1 LRRAVLTAVAVA
13 LAAVAVAVVFV
24 VRHNADLA
32 SVSDLDRGDCVDAAP
47 FLAGKQATL
56 ADLARADCDDLHD
69 AEVLVLVDLDASEAA
84 AYRPVVPD
92 AICLDAL
99 DGRADAA
106 VSDERLLVAGV
117 ADSAKPSSGD
127 TLACFG
133 FAADGKRLEGR
144 VKPR

>member
-1 LRRAVLTAVAVA
+1 MTAVAVA
-13 LAAVAVAVVFV
+13 LAAVAVAVVIV
-24 VRHNADLA
+24 VRQHADLG
-32 SVSDLDRGDCVDAAP
+32 SVADLDRGDCVDAAP
-47 FLAGKQATL
+47 FLAGEQPAL

-69 AEVLVLVDLDASEAA
+69 AEVLVMVHLDAQQAA

-92 AICLDAL
+92 EVCLDAL
-99 DGRADAA
+99 GDQAGGA

-117 ADSAKPSSGD
+117 ADHTRPDEGD

-133 FAADGKRLEGR
+133 FAADGTRLDGR

>member
-13 LAAVAVAVVFV
+13 LAAVAVAVVVV
-24 VRHNADLA
+24 VRQHADLG
-32 SVSDLDRGDCVDAAP
+32 SVADLDRGDCVDAAP
-47 FLAGKQATL
+47 FLAGRQPAL
-56 ADLARADCDDLHD
+56 ADLTRADCEGLHD
-69 AEVLVLVDLDASEAA
+69 AEVLLLLDLDAQQAA

-92 AICLDAL
+92 VICLDAL
-99 DGRADAA
+99 DGQADAA

-117 ADSAKPSSGD
+117 ADKTKPAEGD

-133 FAADGKRLEGR
+133 FAADGTRLDGR

>member
-13 LAAVAVAVVFV
+13 LAAVAVAVVVV
-24 VRHNADLA
+24 VRQHADLG
-32 SVSDLDRGDCVDAAP
+32 SVSDLERGDCVDAAP
-47 FLAGKQATL
+47 FLSGQQPAL
-56 ADLARADCDDLHD
+56 SDLTRADCDDPHD
-69 AEVLVLVDLDASEAA
+69 AEVLVLVDLDAEQAT

-92 AICLDAL
+92 EICLDAL
-99 DGRADAA
+99 DGQADAA

-117 ADSAKPSSGD
+117 ADRRKPGEGD

-133 FAADGKRLEGR
+133 FAADGTRLEGH

>member
-13 LAAVAVAVVFV
+13 LAAVAVAVVVV
-24 VRHNADLA
+24 VRHHADLS
-32 SVSDLDRGDCVDAAP
+32 SVADLDRGDCVDGAP
-47 FLAGKQATL
+47 FLRGEQPAL
-56 ADLARADCDDLHD
+56 DDLTRADCEGPHD
-69 AEVLVLVDLDASEAA
+69 AEVLVLVQLDADQAS

-92 AICLDAL
+92 EICLDAL
-99 DGRADAA
+99 DGQADAA

-117 ADSAKPSSGD
+117 ADRAKPARGD

-133 FAADGKRLEGR
+133 FAADGTRLDGR

>member
-1 LRRAVLTAVAVA
+1 MRRAVLTAVAVA
-13 LAAVAVAVVFV
+13 LAAVAVAVVVV
-24 VRHNADLA
+24 VRHHADLA
-32 SVSDLDRGDCVDAAP
+32 SVADLDRGDCVDGAP
-47 FLAGKQATL
+47 FLAGQQPAL
-56 ADLARADCDDLHD
+56 ADLSRADCEGLHD
-69 AEVLVLVDLDASEAA
+69 AEVLVLVDLDTQQAA

-99 DGRADAA
+99 DGQADAA

-117 ADSAKPSSGD
+117 SDKTKPTEGD

-133 FAADGKRLEGR
+133 FAADGTRLDGR

>member
-1 LRRAVLTAVAVA
+1 M
-13 LAAVAVAVVFV
+13 
-24 VRHNADLA
+24 
-32 SVSDLDRGDCVDAAP
+32 
-47 FLAGKQATL
+47 
-56 ADLARADCDDLHD
+56 
-69 AEVLVLVDLDASEAA
+69 
-84 AYRPVVPD
+84 VPD

-117 ADSAKPSSGD
+117 TDKTEPTEGD

-133 FAADGKRLEGR
+133 FAADGTRLDGR

>member
-1 LRRAVLTAVAVA
+1 MA
-13 LAAVAVAVVFV
+13 LAAVAVAVVLV
-24 VRHNADLA
+24 VRQNADLG
-32 SVSDLDRGDCVDAAP
+32 SVSDLERGDCVDAAP
-47 FLAGKQATL
+47 FLAGRQPVL
-56 ADLARADCDDLHD
+56 ADLTRADCDDAHD
-69 AEVLVLVDLDASEAA
+69 AEVLVLVDLDAEQAK

-99 DGRADAA
+99 DGAADAA

-117 ADSAKPSSGD
+117 ADHAKPSAGN